1 MAERTLVRNEEAHLA
16 GLRADAVRLAL
27 FLTYIT
33 IGWMTIEG
41 AAALLLGWAS
51 KSLLLEAFGI
61 DSIIE
66 LFSAGVLLWR
76 LRVEASGTATSEHVD
91 LIERRAARLVG
102 YSLYALIAYVILNSG
117 YGLFIAKRIT
127 DTHGSVWGILI
138 GLVAKI
144 GMPILA
150 GYKLKVAARLNSR
163 ALRADA
169 IESITCG
176 YLSLVLI
183 IGLGATRLLG
193 WWWLDSVAALALIP
207 FLIKEARAAIAG
219 DECCSRVEQR
229 PELVAEEMV
238 PCFTEAIRR
247 VSRKQPRV
255 QGKHPRTMLGLGL

>member
-1 MAERTLVRNEEAHLA
+1 MKIVARAENETRSSSTASSSRTAD
-16 GLRADAVRLAL
+16 LRVAL
-27 FLTYIT
+27 WLTYIT

-61 DSIIE
+61 DSVIE
-66 LFSAGVLLWR
+66 LFSGFVLLWR
-76 LRVEASGTATSEHVD
+76 LCVEANGAASAERAEEV
-91 LIERRAARLVG
+91 ERRAARYVG
-102 YSLYALIAYVILNSG
+102 YSLYVLVVYVVLNSG

-127 DTHGSVWGILI
+127 DTHESVWGILI

-176 YLSLVLI
+176 YLSIVLM
-183 IGLGATRLLG
+183 IGLGATWLLG

-207 FLIKEARAAIAG
+207 FLVKEASAAISG
-219 DECCSRVEQR
+219 EPCSTCNDTS
-229 PELVAEEMV
+229 LSAS
-238 PCFTEAIRR
+238 IRDQEG
-247 VSRKQPRV
+247 SA
-255 QGKHPRTMLGLGL
+255 